1 MRTGLRDE
9 LAILKQK
16 GVESTNITVVACHA
30 CQHLTDETLEISADY
45 GVNVAVL
52 SCCQKDHDG
61 SWKGLTRRLVKG
73 NAALSIGSLMDLLTA
88 GKMMAWSTGLSA
100 GVEYSVKM
108 KLLDEKVTLQNRLI
122 VCKALA
128 RGHSEFDAKR
138 EKAHVKLTRA
148 YARAHQVQR
157 ETKPKQP
164 DLKTFPNS
172 FLLGMGLGIAIS
184 FAAIKISV
192 MARSK

>member
-1 MRTGLRDE
+1 M
-9 LAILKQK
+9 LKQK
-16 GVESTNITVVACHA
+16 GVESSNVTVVACHA
-30 CQHLTDETLEISADY
+30 CQHLTDETLEISAEY

-122 VCKALA
+122 VCKALS
-128 RGHSEFDAKR
+128 RGHRELDAKIK
-138 EKAHVKLTRA
+138 KAHLKLTRA
-148 YARAHQVQR
+148 YARAHQQN
-157 ETKPKQP
+157 
-164 DLKTFPNS
+164 KTTSSLNCRDPNS
-172 FLLGMGLGIAIS
+172 LLLGIGIGLAIS
-184 FAAIKISV
+184 FAANRIS
-192 MARSK
+192 KW